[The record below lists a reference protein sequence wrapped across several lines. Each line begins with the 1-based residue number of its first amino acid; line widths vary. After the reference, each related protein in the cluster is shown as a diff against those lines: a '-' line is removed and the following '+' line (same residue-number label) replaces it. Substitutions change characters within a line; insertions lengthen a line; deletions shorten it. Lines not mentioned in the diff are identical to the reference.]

1 MNRRTLIK
9 TVTLA
14 ILAHVVPRLA
24 WAQARASIRD
34 NRELIFAIAEV
45 VLPTTLN
52 IEGRNRAVEAFV
64 TWLEEYKAG
73 VPMSYGY
80 GSQLR
85 RSIVPPSPALKYP
98 AEFRRLQALS
108 GIRGASFT
116 ALSPN
121 DRRAVLEAALLEA
134 KVMTLPE
141 RPNGQHVA
149 SDLISHFYS
158 SSEGNDFLF
167 NAAIGVSECR
177 GLDSSSDRPISKA

>member
-1 MNRRTLIK
+1 MKRRTLVK

-14 ILAHVVPRLA
+14 ILTHVVPRFA

-34 NRELIFAIAEV
+34 NRELIDAIAEV
-45 VLPTTLN
+45 VLPSTLGS
-52 IEGRNRAVEAFV
+52 EGRKRAVEAFV

-85 RSIVPPSPALKYP
+85 RSIVPPSPALKYL
-98 AEFRRLQALS
+98 AQFRRLQALS
-108 GIRGASFT
+108 ATRGATFT
-116 ALSPN
+116 ALSLD
-121 DRRAVLEAALLEA
+121 DRKAVVEAALHEA
-134 KVMTLPE
+134 KVVTLPE

-149 SDLISHFYS
+149 SDLLSHFYS
-158 SSEGNDFLF
+158 SSAGNDFLF
-167 NAAIGVSECR
+167 NASIRVSECR